1 MKIKK
6 ILPLIIIVLIL
17 ALEVLPYGAVV
28 SYTVPEVGTAT
39 KTCSCFSLIPFRRG
53 NVCPLI
59 TAILTCIMCGLSL
72 IHLVKPMP
80 TLALIWKATL
90 LVSILTSIVP
100 IRYLLYSMGSFA
112 ISALLITE
120 YLLIRNFS
128 ES

>member
-17 ALEVLPYGAVV
+17 ALEVLFGAVV
-28 SYTVPEVGTAT
+28 SYTVPEVGTTT
-39 KTCSCFSLIPFRRG
+39 KTCSCFSLIPFRQG

-59 TAILTCIMCGLSL
+59 TAILTCIMFGLSL
-72 IHLVKPMP
+72 IYLVKPMP
-80 TLALIWKATL
+80 TLALIWKSIL

-100 IRYLLYSMGSFA
+100 IRYLLYSAGSFA

-120 YLLIRNFS
+120 YLFIRNFS
-128 ES
+128 EP

>member
-17 ALEVLPYGAVV
+17 TLEALPYGAVV
-28 SYTVPEVGTAT
+28 SYTVPEVGTTT
-39 KTCSCFSLIPFRRG
+39 KTCSCFSLIPFRKG

-72 IHLVKPMP
+72 IHLVKPVP
-80 TLALIWKATL
+80 TLALIWKAIL

-100 IRYLLYSMGSFA
+100 VRYLLYSVGSFA
-112 ISALLITE
+112 ISVLLAIE
-120 YLLIRNFS
+120 YLLIKNCS
-128 ES
+128 EQ